1 MSSDLS
7 YSSIFRKLYY
17 FPTHCK
23 KRLWAASAHPAH
35 VQVFEKLLR
44 TIRPPSTGKHRTFTR
59 SWQTPSLTVL
69 ALRCCSDN
77 LIQNLQKRAPDK
89 ETPNWTP
96 NATFEA
102 GDCEKLQGSPSK
114 AQLCTG
120 CLAEERGPLTA
131 HWPFPKLRKI
141 PPLVGIFHPHSRL
154 LGPAKNSIIKFISCV
169 QINLILHKNV

>member
-1 MSSDLS
+1 MSLAT
-7 YSSIFRKLYY
+7 I
-17 FPTHCK
+17 FPTHPYSKVCTSFPSIA
-23 KRLWAASAHPAH
+23 RNTCGQRQPI
-35 VQVFEKLLR
+35 LLM
-44 TIRPPSTGKHRTFTR
+44 SKALKNSGKHRTFTR

-77 LIQNLQKRAPDK
+77 LIQNLQKRTPDK

-141 PPLVGIFHPHSRL
+141 PPLVGIFHPRSRL